1 MDASTKSNASPI
13 AKIYGSDL
21 LSAIRSRS
29 NETRVKRSDAIPKT
43 FRVPSKLAGD
53 LEEAADRHGITQ
65 VAILV
70 VALEPVLAQLLSGGS
85 VGLPAEAPRMEMG
98 DFMTMLREAL
108 PLILAPPA
116 APPVRGEAA
125 PQTR

>member
-13 AKIYGSDL
+13 AQIYGSDL

-70 VALEPVLAQLLSGGS
+70 VALEPVLAQLLCVGS
-85 VGLPAEAPRMEMG
+85 VGLPQAPRMEMG

-116 APPVRGEAA
+116 APPVRGDAA

>member
-53 LEEAADRHGITQ
+53 LEEAANRHGITQ

-70 VALEPVLAQLLSGGS
+70 VALEPVLAQLLSVGS
-85 VGLPAEAPRMEMG
+85 VGLPQAPRMEMG

-116 APPVRGEAA
+116 APPVRGDAA

>member
-13 AKIYGSDL
+13 AQIYGSDL

-70 VALEPVLAQLLSGGS
+70 VALEPVLAQLLSVGS
-85 VGLPAEAPRMEMG
+85 VGLPQPPRMEMG

-116 APPVRGEAA
+116 APPVRGDAV
-125 PQTR
+125 PQAR